1 MSGQFKKVL
10 FGYDTADVDMRIKL
24 SKVDFDKRYS
34 DLEEKLSEITAENA
48 RLNEELNKL
57 MNEQE
62 VYDEYND
69 EIEKILRHAY
79 EKASIEV
86 YNTRVSLKDTL
97 NEKETELESLQ
108 NKNQDI
114 NNSINKLLSKL
125 DNITNRY

>member
-108 NKNQDI
+108 SKNQDI